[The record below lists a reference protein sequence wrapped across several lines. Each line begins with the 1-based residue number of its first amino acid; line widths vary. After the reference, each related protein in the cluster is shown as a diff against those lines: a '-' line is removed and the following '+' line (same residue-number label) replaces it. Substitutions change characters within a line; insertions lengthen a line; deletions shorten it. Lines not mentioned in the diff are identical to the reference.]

1 MSSTASSVPFS
12 PSILNTSGMVL
23 NPETTVAGF
32 SKMTVTKLRTLVLYF
47 RKELPQFAVTHGAV
61 LITMKYLRTN
71 GTELDKITKKPR
83 TIYSLSSLASSGHSN
98 HPNTFGTFTIT

>member
-1 MSSTASSVPFS
+1 
-12 PSILNTSGMVL
+12 MVL

-32 SKMTVTKLRTLVLYF
+32 SKMTVTKLRTLVLYL

-83 TIYSLSSLASSGHSN
+83 TIYSLLPSSLVSSGHSN